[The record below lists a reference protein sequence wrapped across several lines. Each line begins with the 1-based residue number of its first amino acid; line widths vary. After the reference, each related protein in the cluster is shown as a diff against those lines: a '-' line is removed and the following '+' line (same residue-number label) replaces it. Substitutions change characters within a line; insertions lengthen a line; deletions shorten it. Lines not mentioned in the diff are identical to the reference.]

1 MMQPE
6 TMNLGWGRFALQ
18 VGAALLAI
26 LGAYIGGEILTSGRE
41 LSRNHSIAPYFILFP
56 LIGISMVFRVSYRRD
71 EFERRLRNWSMTQS
85 AVWVLMGV
93 VLANIL
99 WHVFQS
105 QNALVT
111 TYMMPG
117 LFFLCHA
124 FYSQYLRYKIARG
137 ETNAFSDG
145 SKCK

>member
-1 MMQPE
+1 MMQSE

-41 LSRNHSIAPYFILFP
+41 LSRNHSIAPYFI
-56 LIGISMVFRVSYRRD
+56 
-71 EFERRLRNWSMTQS
+71 
-85 AVWVLMGV
+85 
-93 VLANIL
+93 
-99 WHVFQS
+99 
-105 QNALVT
+105 